1 MGEAGIGHI
10 RKEGQRLFRGRK
22 IVFIL
27 AQCFITQ
34 TAFEHIIFTE
44 EKVVSKIP
52 GERALGKGRQ
62 LNT

>member
-22 IVFIL
+22 IVLIL

-44 EKVVSKIP
+44 EKVVSKF
-52 GERALGKGRQ
+52 LGKEHWGRGGS
-62 LNT
+62 